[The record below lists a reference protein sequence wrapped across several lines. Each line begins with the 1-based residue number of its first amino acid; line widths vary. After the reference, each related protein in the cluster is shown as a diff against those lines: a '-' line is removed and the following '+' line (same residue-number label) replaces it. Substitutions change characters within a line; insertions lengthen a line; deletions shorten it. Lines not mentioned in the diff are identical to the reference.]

1 MSSLLRSNLV
11 VATGTALSRV
21 TGLLRVFVFAY
32 VIGQTPLGDAYKL
45 GNETP
50 NIVYDLLLGGVLSA
64 TLVPLFTSFLPRGQ
78 GDNATPEDNRATNVV
93 LTTAATLMIALTAIA
108 VVAAPLIFGLYSI
121 SVSKDVDPDLFRSA
135 GTTLTR
141 IFLVQILFYGLTGV
155 GNAYLQSRRRFF
167 VAAWSPILPNVIIIA
182 TLLSLPDAG
191 DTTWGLQD
199 VLDDQRLRW
208 TLGLGATI
216 GIASMALVTLP
227 AMFAAG
233 LRYRPVFDWKHPA
246 VRKLLVLSGWTIG
259 FVAANQVAVVV
270 IRNLATHEGEGIL
283 SAYVDAFTWF
293 VLPYGLLAVSIATT
307 FQPELARAVLH
318 RDRPE
323 FVRRLSQ
330 GARLIMLLTLPA
342 AAGLF
347 VLRDPIIGLMQRG
360 QFDPVASANTARALA
375 GLAIGLAAFS
385 VYLFTMRGFY
395 AHHDTR
401 TPFVLN
407 VGENLLN
414 IVFAFLLVG
423 RWGVLG
429 LGLAYSF
436 AYLISAAWALQV
448 MSYKVPSFA
457 VSTVVSDLWRSLI
470 AVILM
475 AEAMWLVT
483 RNAPSDH
490 GWDALVQLLIGG
502 VVGLVVYTA
511 VLLVLRTP
519 ELSGLARRLP
529 GGGRYVPAPTTIAP
543 EIAEVDQV
551 AAAAGATEVAED
563 PSPA

>member
-1 MSSLLRSNLV
+1 VSSLLRSNLV
-11 VATGTALSRV
+11 VATGTALSRI

-32 VIGQTPLGDAYKL
+32 VIGQTSLGDAYKL

-64 TLVPLFTSFLPRGQ
+64 TLVPLFTSFLPRTEGE
-78 GDNATPEDNRATNVV
+78 GTTPEDVRATNVV
-93 LTTAATLMIALTAIA
+93 ITTAATLMIVLTAIA
-108 VVAAPLIFGLYSI
+108 VLAAPVIFRLYSI

-135 GTTLTR
+135 GTLLTR
-141 IFLVQILFYGLTGV
+141 IFLIQILFYGLTGV
-155 GNAYLQSRRRFF
+155 GNAFLQSRRRFF
-167 VAAWSPILPNVIIIA
+167 VAAWSPILPNLVIIV
-182 TLLSLPDAG
+182 TLLSLPGAG
-191 DTTWGLQD
+191 DTAWTLQD

-208 TLGLGATI
+208 TLGLGATL
-216 GIASMALVTLP
+216 GIASMAMVTLP
-227 AMFAAG
+227 AMYAAG
-233 LRYRPVFDWKHPA
+233 LRYRPVLDWKHPA

-293 VLPYGLLAVSIATT
+293 VLPHGLLAVSIATT
-307 FQPELARAVLH
+307 FQPELARAVIH

-330 GARLIMLLTLPA
+330 GVRLITLLTLPA

-360 QFDPVASANTARALA
+360 QFDPVASENTARALA
-375 GLAIGLAAFS
+375 GLAIGLVAFS
-385 VYLFTMRGFY
+385 IYLFTLRGFF
-395 AHHDTR
+395 AHQDTR

-429 LGLAYSF
+429 LGLAYSI
-436 AYLISAAWALQV
+436 AYLLSAAWSLQV
-448 MSYKVPSFA
+448 MSYKVPAFKVRA
-457 VSTVVSDLWRSLI
+457 VVSDLWRPLL
-470 AVILM
+470 AVVLM

-483 RNAPSDH
+483 HDAPSDH
-490 GWDALVQLLIGG
+490 GWDALIQVVVGG
-502 VVGLVVYTA
+502 VAGLVVYAA

-519 ELSGLARRLP
+519 ELSGLARLLP
-529 GGGRYVPAPTTIAP
+529 GGRRVMPVPSTIAP
-543 EIAEVDQV
+543 EIAEADQIPLATDSVDL
-551 AAAAGATEVAED
+551 AEG

>member
-32 VIGQTPLGDAYKL
+32 VIGQTSLGDAYKL

-64 TLVPLFTSFLPRGQ
+64 TLVPLFTSFLPRGE
-78 GDNATPEDNRATNVV
+78 GDDATPEDTRATNVV
-93 LTTAATLMIALTAIA
+93 LTTAGVLMIALTAIA
-108 VVAAPLIFGLYSI
+108 VVAAPLIFRLYSI
-121 SVSKDVDPDLFRSA
+121 SVSNDVDPDVFRSV
-135 GTTLTR
+135 GTILTR
-141 IFLVQILFYGLTGV
+141 IFLIQILFYGLVGL
-155 GNAYLQSRRRFF
+155 GNAFLQSRRRFF
-167 VAAWSPILPNVIIIA
+167 VAAWSPILPNVIIIV
-182 TLLSLPDAG
+182 TLLALPGAG
-191 DTTWGLQD
+191 STEWVLED
-199 VLDDQRLRW
+199 VLDDQTLRW

-233 LRYRPVFDWKHPA
+233 LRYRPVLEWKHPA
-246 VRKLLVLSGWTIG
+246 VRKLLVLSGWTFG

-270 IRNLATHEGEGIL
+270 IRNLATHEGAGIL

-293 VLPYGLLAVSIATT
+293 VLPHGLLAVSIATT

-330 GARLIMLLTLPA
+330 GTRLIMLLTLPA

-360 QFDPVASANTARALA
+360 QFDPVASENTARALA

-385 VYLFTMRGFY
+385 IYLFTIRGFY

-414 IVFAFLLVG
+414 IVLALLLVG

-429 LGLAYSF
+429 LGLAYSI
-436 AYLISAAWALQV
+436 AYLVAAAWALQV
-448 MSYKVPSFA
+448 MSYKVPTFSARA
-457 VSTVVSDLWRSLI
+457 VLFDLWRPLL
-470 AVILM
+470 AVALM

-483 RNAPSDH
+483 HNAPSDH
-490 GWDALVQLLIGG
+490 GWDALIQL
-502 VVGLVVYTA
+502 VVGGIAGLAVYIA

-529 GGGRYVPAPTTIAP
+529 GGQRYTPVPSTIAP
-543 EIAEVDQV
+543 EIAEADQV
-551 AAAAGATEVAED
+551 PQAVDVGDIAER